1 MVSLFPFG
9 GFLTVTL
16 ANLMELRCR
25 VEGEVGVEAMKIER
39 DLLREDQRTRE
50 NRWGYEGGRPG

>member
-1 MVSLFPFG
+1 MVPLFPFG

-25 VEGEVGVEAMKIER
+25 VEGEVGVEAVKIER
-39 DLLREDQRTRE
+39 DLLREGSK
-50 NRWGYEGGRPG
+50 NEGEEMGL

>member
-1 MVSLFPFG
+1 MESSAFKLFFPLG

-25 VEGEVGVEAMKIER
+25 VEGEEGVEAVKIER
-39 DLLREDQRTRE
+39 DFLRVGSE
-50 NRWGYEGGRPG
+50 NEGEEVGL